1 MLAIFLSMSTWFNTI
16 SEPLYT
22 DEDGK
27 YQRIWEPV
35 KDPENPIFLQID
47 KEVKMISEPVKD
59 AIKFWDTLNLNES
72 YAYEY
77 A

>member
-1 MLAIFLSMSTWFNTI
+1 MSTGFNAI

-27 YQRIWEPV
+27 DMRIWEPV

-47 KEVKMISEPVKD
+47 KEVTMISEPIQD

-72 YAYEY
+72 KAYEY